1 MPRQAYFSMD
11 LSENLEVWIEMQRMV
26 GEVGLSQ
33 PVSSSKNRNRVV
45 YISGLWELIERMYMK
60 FSGTYM

>member
-11 LSENLEVWIEMQRMV
+11 LSENWEVWIEMQRMV

-45 YISGLWELIERMYMK
+45 YILGLWELIERMYMK
-60 FSGTYM
+60 LSGTYM